1 MRTVL
6 LLPALAGAVLL
17 SGGATAAQQKQSYN
31 QYTLC
36 AAAADILRDVSG
48 ATPKGEHYGK
58 EARRNHDQAVAV
70 LTAGGASASDA
81 KAKVDDLFGRAT
93 KFFQEDVPNNFTP
106 ELGSCRNLGL
116 IKMWQ

>member
-1 MRTVL
+1 MRPFL
-6 LLPALAGAVLL
+6 LSPALAAAVLL
-17 SGGATAAQQKQSYN
+17 SSGATAAQEKQSYN

-36 AAAADILRDVSG
+36 AAAADMLRDVSG

-58 EARRNHDQAVAV
+58 EARRNRDQAVAV
-70 LTAGGASASDA
+70 LTSGGASESDA

-93 KFFQEDVPNNFTP
+93 TFFQEDIAKNFTP
-106 ELGSCRNLGL
+106 ELGACKNLGL